1 MRRNVDLR
9 IVNYLKTEDA
19 DIKVG
24 RVSNFGSLDLFDNEE
39 IRITFQNQDIN
50 DYSKQKISYTKTFN
64 IPATSNNNKLLA
76 FEGLLNNTLEPVQ
89 TTVTGGTNNIINI
102 LNYPIAVQLWIDD
115 LFIFDGTLLLLSV
128 NKYQNNNSYECIF
141 TTNIYSIIPLLKDQP
156 FNDAYF
162 AKPLNKI
169 LQTQTEPIIPANWI
183 WDSIIFENFNFTGN
197 TVSSQKKQILPS
209 VNSFSAQT
217 GIYPIYND
225 RSLTGLTNH
234 IINSWEG
241 NAKTHKAFWGYID
254 DGKLKYNDV
263 DVNKPDRVNL
273 QTNNSL
279 TTRFNPPINEI
290 DNIGLLTSKA
300 LSYSGDFKVINNS
313 FNLFETI
320 KPYYYVGDVFRKIL
334 RWLEYRLNGEYFNY
348 TNLNN
353 VSTINYTNYDNPE
366 IVYNNIP
373 IKFDFDSD
381 ILSTY
386 NTGTTKPLDHLIL
399 FTPENTDYTN
409 KNINYILDV
418 KPANNTGT
426 IRITDNID
434 VIFDFK
440 KFPIINYPSI
450 INEEPTLSWD
460 KYGIAFFET
469 SFSITNYTV
478 SDRTYDFTFAV
489 KYGGYDIFQ
498 TGAIGVNIGGNVT
511 QPYNYKRWYGIKPYS
526 EISGNTYIISNL
538 PSGYTSSNYVNLE
551 DSFKL
556 FSGLTSGVT
565 DTIAINNWKHS
576 FINFNNYILNKLN
589 PPDLILS
596 TARNNDI
603 FTAYDLRRYLYPSM
617 SDISMGDFI
626 QDIFKL
632 FNIRYEEPNFQ
643 SNINNIQLKS
653 YNEYYK
659 DIYNKNGVI
668 DLTNKVDIEKIKVK
682 QLLFDDITFKY
693 GEQSSS
699 LTDYYKNNNQY
710 NLNYGENKVFIDTF
724 RKVNKSLTI
733 ETKLGNCVLKPLIL
747 TEENRDY
754 NRNNFNNINDGFF
767 DVLVNAVDFTPIY
780 IPTIYNFDELKN
792 TNLDFNTNINLKPV
806 TQFKPFVLF
815 NNNLGDGFTNISF
828 STGSNN
834 EAGSLTF
841 KAFNYEESRTISPF
855 GVFPQV
861 YNHFYSEGSLVDVS
875 GTTGNN
881 IRYDLVSDYRT
892 STAYKKFGVLPIGT
906 IFQRLDAREQ
916 YKFNPQYNNVFNDLN
931 NNRLIELEV
940 DFKLTDIINFSFGQ
954 IYSLRLNG
962 EYNLYVINKIS
973 DYVLNNTK
981 LAKVELLQI
990 SNPSTYLR
998 TETI

>member
-9 IVNYLKTEDA
+9 IVNY
-19 DIKVG
+19 IKETNPEYEPQLVG
-24 RVSNFGSLDLFDNEE
+24 RVTNYGSLDLFDNEE

-76 FEGLLNNTLEPVQ
+76 FEGLLNNTLEPLS
-89 TTVTGGTNNIINI
+89 TTGGTNNVINI
-102 LNYPIAVQLWIDD
+102 FNYPIAVQLWVDD

-162 AKPLNKI
+162 AKPLNKL

-183 WDSIIFENFNFTGN
+183 WDSIIFENFKFIGD
-197 TVSSQKKQILPS
+197 TVSSQKKQILPIVS
-209 VNSFSAQT
+209 TGT

-225 RSLTGLTNH
+225 FSPTAMVNH
-234 IINSWEG
+234 IIDSWEG
-241 NAKTHKAFWGYID
+241 NAKTHKVFWGFID
-254 DGKLKYNDV
+254 DGKISYNTV
-263 DVNKPDRVNL
+263 DVNKPNRVNL

-300 LSYSGDFKVINNS
+300 LSYSGDATIINNS
-313 FNLFETI
+313 FNIFETI
-320 KPYYYVGDVFRKIL
+320 KPYYYVGDIVRKIL

-348 TNLNN
+348 YDLNLD
-353 VSTINYTNYDNPE
+353 STINYTNYDNPE
-366 IVYNNIP
+366 INYFNIP

-399 FTPENTDYTN
+399 FTPENTEYENKSLNFSLTIDPTTN
-409 KNINYILDV
+409 TDDVRLSDNVPVILFLYKN
-418 KPANNTGT
+418 P
-426 IRITDNID
+426 IT
-434 VIFDFK
+434 F
-440 KFPIINYPSI
+440 YPS
-450 INEEPTLSWD
+450 NSTEKFNWD
-460 KYGIAFFET
+460 DYGICYMVLT
-469 SFSITNYTV
+469 YSVTNYT
-478 SDRTYDFTFAV
+478 SSLKTFDRKTNLT
-489 KYGGYDIFQ
+489 YGGYDLLSGLTF
-498 TGAIGVNIGGNVT
+498 TTNINGNLG
-511 QPYNYKRWYGIKPYS
+511 QSYILYRWFGFGDYS
-526 EISGNTYIISNL
+526 NLPSHITSNL
-538 PSGYTSSNYVNLE
+538 PSGFDNTNYINLNNI
-551 DSFKL
+551 FKNNI
-556 FSGLTSGVT
+556 SGIDKSDESVKES
-565 DTIAINNWKHS
+565 WKHS
-576 FINFNNYILNKLN
+576 IVNWVNYNQNKQRDINFSIAKNSNIN
-589 PPDLILS
+589 S
-596 TARNNDI
+596 V
-603 FTAYDLRRYLYPSM
+603 YDLRRYLYPSM

-632 FNIRYEEPNFQ
+632 FNVKYEEPNFQ

-653 YNEYYK
+653 YKQYYK
-659 DIYNKNGVI
+659 DIYNTNGII
-668 DLTNKVDIEKIKVK
+668 DLTDKVDIEKIKVK

-710 NLNYGENKVFIDTF
+710 NLNYGENKVFNDTF

-754 NRNNFNNINDGFF
+754 NRDNFNNINDGFF
-767 DVLVNAVDFTPIY
+767 DLLVNGVDFTPIY

-834 EAGSLTF
+834 EAGNLIFRIFNVEGSL
-841 KAFNYEESRTISPF
+841 TISPF

-861 YNHFYSEGSLVDVS
+861 YNHFYSQGSLVDVS

-916 YKFNPQYNNVFNDLN
+916 YKFNPQYQPLFGDNNLN